1 MNGSRAPF
9 DRLRANGQSA
19 MAETATIARPYAE
32 AVFGLADKTG
42 TLAKW
47 SQVLAAMAL
56 AAAQPEVRALI
67 GDPKVRE
74 DQLYGL
80 FASLAGVDIPAEAQN
95 LVRVL
100 IANDR
105 LTLLPEIRELYE
117 QARHERE
124 GVVEADIR
132 TAFPMANGQLE
143 SLVADLER
151 RFKRKVQAKVMV
163 DPELIGGVRIAVG
176 DEVIDGSVR
185 GKLADMASALKS

>member
-1 MNGSRAPF
+1 
-9 DRLRANGQSA
+9 

-32 AVFGLADKTG
+32 AVFGLADKSG

-47 SQVLAAMAL
+47 SQLLAAL
-56 AAAQPEVRALI
+56 AAAAANPQVRSLI

-80 FASLAGVDIPAEAQN
+80 FAAVAGADIPAEAQN

-105 LTLLPEIRELYE
+105 LRLLPEIRALFE

-124 GVVEADIR
+124 GVVEAEIQ

-151 RFKRKVQAKVMV
+151 RFKKKIQPRVTV
-163 DPELIGGVRIAVG
+163 DKELIGGVRIVVG

-185 GKLADMASALKS
+185 GKLADMANALKS